1 MKTLLFKITFG
12 LLIITLLSGCRT
24 QSFSYTKNKI
34 QRNFSN
40 YEILLN
46 SVKIDIDTIYLDKDN
61 IKSIKISKKEN
72 TINITQKKNNVE
84 YFSPQNAFQGEF
96 ESVIIDGKLAE
107 ELKIKRIE
115 VGATKSLEILA
126 DEKARL
132 FNHKIRGKGFLII
145 TLK

>member
-1 MKTLLFKITFG
+1 MKTLLLKITFW
-12 LLIITLLSGCRT
+12 LLIITLLGGCRT
-24 QSFSYTKNKI
+24 QSFSYTKDKI

-40 YEILLN
+40 YEIFLN
-46 SVKIDIDTIYLDKDN
+46 SKKIDIDTVYLDKDN
-61 IKSIKISKKEN
+61 IKSIKVDKQEN
-72 TINITQKKNNVE
+72 TIKITQKNSNVE

-96 ESVIIDGKLAE
+96 ESVIINGQLAE
-107 ELKIKRIE
+107 ELKIQRIE
-115 VGATKSLEILA
+115 VGAIKSLEILA